1 MAASGERNRSQRKL
15 KPETSST
22 GDNEDF
28 ISYLPDEIL
37 HHIISFNPTKLA
49 AKTSVLSRR
58 WRHVWCETPCLSFL
72 GVEAKVPGI
81 NQTIV
86 SYRALKLTSFRLDIV
101 YPVSARQIKFAMSRS
116 KAAPGPGPGPGPE
129 TGTEAGTGNIKLKIC
144 RYGYGIETATI
155 L

>member
-58 WRHVWCETPCLSFL
+58 RWRHVWCETPCLSFL

-86 SYRALKLTSFRLDIV
+86 SYRALKLTSFRLDIA

-116 KAAPGPGPGPGPE
+116 KAAPGPGPE
-129 TGTEAGTGNIKLKIC
+129 TGTGAGTGNIKLKIC